1 MKMGSFLNS
10 RSGTALLAVAA
21 FVLLAT
27 PVAPGPVP
35 LPPPG
40 PVIASLAA
48 TPIPLSGELPDLG
61 SVGALEFLG
70 GWALSA
76 GDPRFG
82 GISGLHV
89 RGDMATAITDNGD
102 LVRFPVPGSR
112 RFGTARIARLAEGP
126 WPVRRKADRDAEALL
141 VDGDSLWVIWEYRR
155 EVWRYGRDWRAR
167 SASRPMAMRRFG
179 RNAGAEAIVRLRD
192 GRFLI
197 LSETASGEPG
207 LYRGPLFGGD
217 PAMPH
222 APQAAIRYRPPSGFR
237 ATDAALLPDGRVLVL
252 NRRYNLLEGLGA
264 ALVALDPGAI
274 RAGATLEGREIARL
288 EWPLALDNMEAL
300 SVTREGGR
308 TILWIASDDNFNPLQ
323 RTLLMRFALR
333 P

>member
-1 MKMGSFLNS
+1 MKPAGFLNS
-10 RSGTALLAVAA
+10 RSGTVLLAVAA
-21 FVLLAT
+21 FGLLAT
-27 PVAPGPVP
+27 PVEPGPVP

-40 PVIASLAA
+40 PDIAALAA
-48 TPIPLSGELPDLG
+48 TPVPLSAERPGLG

-70 GWALSA
+70 GWALAA

-89 RGDMATAITDNGD
+89 RGDMATAITDTGD
-102 LVRFPVPGSR
+102 LIRFALPGSP

-126 WPVRRKADRDAEALL
+126 WPVRRKSDRDAEALL
-141 VDGDSLWVIWEYRR
+141 VEGDDLWVVWEYRR
-155 EVWRYGRDWRAR
+155 EVWRYGPDWRAR
-167 SASRPMAMRRFG
+167 SASRPAAMRRFG
-179 RNAGAEAIVRLRD
+179 RNAGGEAIVRLGD

-197 LSETASGEPG
+197 LSETASGAPG
-207 LYRGPLFGGD
+207 LYRGLLFGRD

-222 APQAAIRYRPPSGFR
+222 SPQAPVRYRPPPGFR

-252 NRRYNLLEGLGA
+252 NRRYGLLEGLGA
-264 ALVALDPGAI
+264 ALVIIDPASI

-288 EWPLALDNMEAL
+288 EWPLTLDNMEAL
-300 SVTREGGR
+300 SITQEGDR
-308 TILWIASDDNFNPLQ
+308 TILWIDSDDNFNPLQ